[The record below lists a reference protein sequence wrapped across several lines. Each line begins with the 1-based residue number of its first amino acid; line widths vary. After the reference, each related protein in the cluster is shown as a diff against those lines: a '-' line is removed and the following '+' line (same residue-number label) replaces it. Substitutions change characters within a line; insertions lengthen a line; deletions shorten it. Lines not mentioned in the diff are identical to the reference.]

1 MSESGGSSEGR
12 ATTRIDPDLLL
23 AAYAQG
29 LFPMADDADDPDVF
43 WVEPRDRAILPL
55 GGFHLSRRL
64 ARTVA
69 ADRFRVTTDTA
80 FPAIIDLCAE
90 SAPDRPSTWINGAIR
105 SACFDLFAR
114 GHAHSVEVWDGDR
127 LAGGLYGIALGG
139 AFFGESMVS
148 RARDASKVALAWLVA
163 RLRVGGFELLDC
175 QFMTDHLASLGAIE
189 MPQADYLKRLHP
201 AVSASPSSVAGSGD
215 GAGSG
220 FGAALGAARGD
231 WRALEA
237 VLAADDSG
245 SGASPPGKRIVQL
258 LTNTS

>member
-1 MSESGGSSEGR
+1 MSEGGGSGGVV
-12 ATTRIDPDLLL
+12 TRIDPDLLL

-55 GGFHLSRRL
+55 DGFHLSRRL

-69 ADRFRVTTDTA
+69 SDRFGVTSDAA

-105 SACFDLFAR
+105 TACFDLFAR

-127 LAGGLYGIALGG
+127 LAGGLYGIALGR

-175 QFMTDHLASLGAIE
+175 QFMTDHLASLGAVE
-189 MPQADYLKRLHP
+189 MAQAAYLERLHP
-201 AVSASPSSVAGSGD
+201 AVSGSPSAADGAGGVAGS
-215 GAGSG
+215 AARFGSA
-220 FGAALGAARGD
+220 FGAARGD
-231 WRALEA
+231 WRVLDALLSSDA
-237 VLAADDSG
+237 G
-245 SGASPPGKRIVQL
+245 RSGASPPGKRIVQL